1 MAMRLT
7 GMYSGLDTETIIQEL
22 VSVKRT
28 KVEDM
33 KKEQTKLEWKQEA
46 WKDLNTKI
54 KSFYNN
60 TLENLR
66 FQGSYAKKTTKISD
80 SSVADIITADSAMNS
95 VQKLKVKTLAQT
107 GYLTGAEITKADGS
121 KCTSAT
127 KLTDLG
133 IAAGSKIE
141 VTTGG
146 KTTEI
151 EVTDSMTLS
160 DFTSALNN
168 AGVNANFDS
177 KTQRL
182 FIGAKDSGVAADFAI
197 TASNS
202 QGMDALGKMGILIY
216 DKTSIAKYEEYIAL
230 ENDAD
235 AYKAALDKEVAA
247 RLKKYLG
254 QQESL
259 TKTIDSQKEAIQ
271 KLKDKYAEEIGTD
284 DLDALVNNTD
294 GALDAFKA
302 EIETLEEEIKTAE
315 ENGEPIEEKQAELEK
330 LQKKLK
336 YVEDYDSAQK
346 NLAKNEESLLEVNSY
361 IGADNNASEKLTEEV
376 TNWLDGKIAQA
387 NTVYNGLTP
396 EELEAI
402 QKGSQIG
409 SDGATKT
416 VGQDAEIYLNGAKFT
431 STGNT
436 FEINGLTITC
446 NAETGDREVT
456 LTTQE
461 DTSGI
466 YDMIKNFIKE
476 YSTLINEMD
485 KLYNADSAKGYEPLT
500 DDEKYEMSE
509 KEVEKWE
516 EKIKDSLLRKDSTLN
531 SVASAFKE
539 IMSSGF
545 TVGGETLYLSDFGI
559 ETLGYFEAADDE
571 RNAYHIL
578 GDEDDSTVSSKT
590 NELKAKI
597 STDPDAVMD
606 FFTQLTKSLYEK
618 TTSLM
623 ASVKDYSSAYTVYED
638 KKMKSDYDDYT
649 KKIAELEAKL
659 IDYEDKWYAKFSAM
673 ETALA
678 KMQSNSSAVTSL
690 LGG

>member
-22 VSVKRT
+22 VAVKRT

-66 FQGSYAKKTTKISD
+66 FQGSYAKKATKISD
-80 SSVADIITADSAMNS
+80 SSVAEIITADSAMNS

-127 KLTDLG
+127 KLADLG
-133 IAAGSKIE
+133 IAAGSRIE

-151 EVTDSMTLS
+151 EVTDSMTLA

-182 FIGAKDSGVAADFAI
+182 FIGAKDSGVAADFSI

-202 QGMDALGKMGILIY
+202 QGTDALGKMGILIY
-216 DKTSIAKYEEYIAL
+216 DKTSIAKYEEYIDL
-230 ENDAD
+230 ENDAE
-235 AYKAALDKEVAA
+235 AYKTALDKEVAT
-247 RLKKYLG
+247 RLKKYLS
-254 QQESL
+254 QQENL
-259 TKTIDSQKEAIQ
+259 TKTIDSLKEAIQ

-294 GALDAFKA
+294 GALDDFKK

-315 ENGEPIEEKQAELEK
+315 ENGEPIEEKKAELEK

-346 NLAKNEESLLEVNSY
+346 NLTKNEESLLEVNSY

-376 TNWLDGKIAQA
+376 TGWLDGKIAQA
-387 NTVYNGLTP
+387 NTVYNGFTP

-416 VGQDAEIYLNGAKFT
+416 VAQDAEIYLNGAKFT
-431 STGNT
+431 STSNT

-531 SVASAFKE
+531 TVASAFKE

-545 TVGGETLYLSDFGI
+545 KVGGETLYLSDFGI